1 MPPPPAA
8 RAKLLDAFV
17 TILLEQG
24 ERAATL
30 DAVAAAAGVSKG
42 GLLYHFPSKDA
53 LVEGLADHVEELA
66 AGDAALMR
74 DAPEGPAAY
83 YIRTSVYADT
93 PLDRAIIATTRLS
106 QNAIPRARLAL
117 TRISQ
122 GWMDVLADTVTDPA
136 TARAVM
142 LIGDGLYY
150 SAAMS
155 GETNDTPPEDVDELL
170 EVVQRL
176 IGRP

>member
-1 MPPPPAA
+1 
-8 RAKLLDAFV
+8 
-17 TILLEQG
+17 
-24 ERAATL
+24 
-30 DAVAAAAGVSKG
+30 
-42 GLLYHFPSKDA
+42 
-53 LVEGLADHVEELA
+53 
-66 AGDAALMR
+66 MR

-176 IGRP
+176 IGRPRTSRP